1 MPAPGTGVRGTQHD
15 TPSAGD
21 AAVDNVSEE
30 FKLDLGCGLLLLARV
45 ELLGVTALPTGRRNQ
60 TRNEKMLHTRELMG
74 AVLVAMH
81 SRLGIGSKNPVVG
94 RADAKRR
101 LHQFAFANLRLPI
114 GCQQVYSAFEKDFS
128 KVKTTQAAAK
138 SSALG
143 KAIGEYVSGTAPN
156 IPCNQSLFHSERAD
170 V

>member
-1 MPAPGTGVRGTQHD
+1 MTSRRFQPPEPSPKRAAPPGAMPAPGTGVRGTQHD

-60 TRNEKMLHTRELMG
+60 NRNEKMLHTRELMG

-101 LHQFAFANLRLPI
+101 LHQFAFANFKK
-114 GCQQVYSAFEKDFS
+114 AMDDEDFNVRS
-128 KVKTTQAAAK
+128 IPGPTTVTPEQ
-138 SSALG
+138 
-143 KAIGEYVSGTAPN
+143 IDDFVVRQT
-156 IPCNQSLFHSERAD
+156 CMF
-170 V
+170 

>member
-1 MPAPGTGVRGTQHD
+1 M
-15 TPSAGD
+15 
-21 AAVDNVSEE
+21 
-30 FKLDLGCGLLLLARV
+30 
-45 ELLGVTALPTGRRNQ
+45 
-60 TRNEKMLHTRELMG
+60 
-74 AVLVAMH
+74 
-81 SRLGIGSKNPVVG
+81 
-94 RADAKRR
+94 
-101 LHQFAFANLRLPI
+101 
-114 GCQQVYSAFEKDFS
+114 QQVYSAFEKDFS